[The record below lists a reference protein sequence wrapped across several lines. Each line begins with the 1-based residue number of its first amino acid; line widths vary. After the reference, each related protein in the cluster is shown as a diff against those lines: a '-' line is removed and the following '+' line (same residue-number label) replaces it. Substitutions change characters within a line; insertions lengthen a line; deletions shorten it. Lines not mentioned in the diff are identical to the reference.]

1 MVTLMEHVLTGLAL
15 LAAWSAY
22 VYFKP
27 RKQCRKCSGWGSKQH
42 RARKACGR
50 CQGTGRT
57 MRLSAVLVHHAAGIA
72 RAQVRKAIDKRRE
85 ART

>member
-1 MVTLMEHVLTGLAL
+1 MVTLMEHVSAGLAL
-15 LAAWSAY
+15 LLAWSAY
-22 VYFKP
+22 LKP

-42 RARKACGR
+42 RSRKACER

-57 MRLSAVLVHHAAGIA
+57 MRQSAVLVHHAAGIA
-72 RAQVRKAIDKRRE
+72 KAQVREAIDKRRE

>member
-1 MVTLMEHVLTGLAL
+1 VVTLMGHVLAGLGL
-15 LAAWSAY
+15 LAAWSVF

-27 RKQCRKCSGWGSKQH
+27 HKQCRMCSGWGSKQ
-42 RARKACGR
+42 RARRKACSL

-57 MRLSAVLVHHAAGIA
+57 MRLSAMLVHHVVGIA
-72 RAQVRKAIDKRRE
+72 KAQVREAIDKRRE